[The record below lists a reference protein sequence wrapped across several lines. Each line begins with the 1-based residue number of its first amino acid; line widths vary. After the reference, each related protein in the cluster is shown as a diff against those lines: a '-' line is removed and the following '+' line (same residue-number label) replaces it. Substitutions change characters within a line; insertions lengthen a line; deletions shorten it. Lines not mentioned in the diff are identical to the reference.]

1 MADRVELQ
9 ARKTIHADGEW
20 REAISGAT
28 REILDP
34 ADALP
39 FVVVA
44 EGDEKDTDL
53 AVAAARRAFDQGDW
67 PRTPVT
73 ERAELLR
80 RVADLLVRD
89 RAELGLL
96 ESRDAGK
103 TVEEGCVD
111 IDCVADA
118 FRYFADLVAGESP
131 GRVVDAG
138 SPDIHSV
145 VVHEPVGVC
154 ALITPWNY
162 PLLQASW
169 KIAPALAAG
178 NTFVVKPSE
187 ITP

>member
-1 MADRVELQ
+1 MADNTEQQVG
-9 ARKTIHADGEW
+9 KTIHAGGEW
-20 REAISGAT
+20 LEAISGAT

-39 FVVVA
+39 FAVVA

-73 ERAELLR
+73 ERAALLR

-103 TVEEGCVD
+103 TVEE
-111 IDCVADA
+111 
-118 FRYFADLVAGESP
+118 
-131 GRVVDAG
+131 
-138 SPDIHSV
+138 
-145 VVHEPVGVC
+145 
-154 ALITPWNY
+154 
-162 PLLQASW
+162 
-169 KIAPALAAG
+169 
-178 NTFVVKPSE
+178 
-187 ITP
+187 